1 MSQEDRDETIPPHN
15 VSFDQLLTQSQL
27 PPPGPSHYDARRSL
41 WLTPQTHRQAQ
52 RDSEPSAMRV
62 KLEQML
68 SQPGAVDSDEVWNG
82 GINKVWTA
90 LLAGAKLK
98 KRLPMEI
105 VVCV

>member
-1 MSQEDRDETIPPHN
+1 
-15 VSFDQLLTQSQL
+15 
-27 PPPGPSHYDARRSL
+27 
-41 WLTPQTHRQAQ
+41 
-52 RDSEPSAMRV
+52 MRV

-98 KRLPMEI
+98 KRLPMGI
-105 VVCV
+105 VVCVIESSTSPQSRSRLPDSFLFFSFLFIF